1 MRNRMRHFAFL
12 SVIAACLAQPRAQNQ
27 TNVTVE
33 GDQADKAKDT
43 VKVVPEGYKVVPDGN
58 GGTVAVPDQA
68 YTPPDTASEVGAI
81 PKDQTKVLQNRK
93 EAKRFTG
100 AGFGPAGFGNIDER
114 MPAYDVYVGRFWEVN
129 RFAAIK
135 ALGEVASD
143 FNNATLSSLQLG
155 ANMYASPTAFSP
167 YIGGDL
173 GLGYGMVPGD
183 RNFGF
188 NVGASVGAL
197 LFRTSNAQMNLE
209 GAAQMML
216 SQLDDKNTS
225 LYTARLGVLF

>member
-1 MRNRMRHFAFL
+1 MRNRMRYFAFL
-12 SVIAACLAQPRAQNQ
+12 SLIVACLGQSRGQSQTNITVQGDQQNQ
-27 TNVTVE
+27 
-33 GDQADKAKDT
+33 AKDT
-43 VKVVPEGYKVVPDGN
+43 VKVAPEGSKAVPNDN
-58 GGTVAVPDQA
+58 GGTTVVPDQA
-68 YTPPDTASEVGAI
+68 YTPPDTATEVGAI
-81 PKDQTKVLQNRK
+81 PKEQTKVLQNRK

-143 FNNATLSSLQLG
+143 FDNATMSSLQLG

-188 NVGASVGAL
+188 NVGGSIGAL

-216 SQLDDKNTS
+216 SQLDNKNTS
-225 LYTARLGVLF
+225 IYTARLGVLF